1 MMHSLG
7 SMVATM
13 MSMMMSTAVV
23 GVDVVA
29 DVVSYCVTTYRAR
42 SYC

>member
-13 MSMMMSTAVV
+13 MMAAVV
-23 GVDVVA
+23 GVDVVADVA